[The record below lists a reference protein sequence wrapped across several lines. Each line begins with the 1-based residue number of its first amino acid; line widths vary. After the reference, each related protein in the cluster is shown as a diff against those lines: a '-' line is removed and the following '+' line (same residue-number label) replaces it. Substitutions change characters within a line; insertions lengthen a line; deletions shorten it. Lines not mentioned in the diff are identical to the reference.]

1 MVEIQYDSSI
11 FDYEKLLEIYWQ
23 QIDPTDAGGQF
34 QDRGESYTTAI
45 FVYNEEQ
52 RMLAEKSKEQ
62 LAASGKFSKPIVTV
76 IRDAETFYEAEDYHQ
91 DFYKKVLII
100 IKKILLNQDAW
111 SLSKNIGRNNLNL
124 TSDFQGKMLQLWV
137 YGLLSFIHS

>member
-45 FVYNEEQ
+45 FVHNEEQ

-76 IRDAETFYEAEDYHQ
+76 IRDAETFYKAEDYHQ
-91 DFYKKVLII
+91 DFYKK
-100 IKKILLNQDAW
+100 
-111 SLSKNIGRNNLNL
+111 S
-124 TSDFQGKMLQLWV
+124 
-137 YGLLSFIHS
+137 